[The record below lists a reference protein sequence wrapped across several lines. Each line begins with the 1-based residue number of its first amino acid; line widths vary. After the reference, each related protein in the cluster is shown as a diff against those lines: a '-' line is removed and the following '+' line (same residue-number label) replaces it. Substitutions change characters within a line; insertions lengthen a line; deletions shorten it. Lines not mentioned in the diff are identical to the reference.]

1 MKHRKP
7 APTWHR
13 LGLKISKKVVVGIT
27 AAATAFGGLAI
38 ASTAAQASTDR
49 DSYADTVENTTFEQ
63 ARKHYGLAQQMSEG
77 ATLHAWEW
85 SFKTIEENIPAIAEA
100 GYTSV
105 QTEPI
110 SAIHSGGKGMIFTE
124 NWYYVYQPTDTTIG
138 NWVMGTESDL
148 KSLCETAHKY
158 GVRIIVDVVA
168 NHMTA
173 TWGAIS
179 DRWKKSE
186 YYHHDCNNG
195 DVQDWNNRYQVT
207 HCKLLG
213 LYDIN
218 TENTETANMM
228 HDFLV
233 QAVSD
238 GVDGFRFDAA
248 KHIEL
253 PDEYNNSQY
262 WNIILNNGAQ
272 FQYGEVLQDSIS
284 RDSDYANLFSSH
296 SKNGG
301 GVTASAYGQK
311 LRGALNSKNLNAS
324 DLSNWSHSA
333 SPSKLVSWV
342 ESHDNYANG
351 DYESTRMSEW
361 QMTMGWGVIG
371 SRSQT
376 MPLYFDRP
384 VGSGGSQ
391 PQFAEKSKLGDAG
404 SPSWKDPQVVAVN
417 HFRNTMNNNKAAEYM
432 RNCGANSCLMVERYI
447 KDGNSKNDGVTIT
460 NMGDTQNL
468 AGTTTTLDDGSYTD
482 QVSGGKI
489 TVSGGK
495 ITSGSA
501 PAGKI
506 SVFFTDNSAS
516 VSASGSKSFKTN
528 TTTVTLNAS
537 NATNTTYTT
546 SEGKSGSYKDGD
558 TITVGASTAVGGTV
572 TVKVQGKDADG
583 QTVSGEFTCTKKDP
597 NATSTAYAKK
607 PNAWSNLYAYVY
619 VDDPDATTLQENAK
633 WPGEPMTKVAA
644 SDTCGQDGEYKYEI
658 PDDLVGDNTRIIFN
672 DGNATNTKK
681 YPADTT
687 DGEDAAGLS
696 IDGNYAWNGNTS
708 SGTWEAR
715 NCVVTPVTS
724 VKINEGNY
732 TTDISDGVTTKQL
745 TATTDPAGVAV
756 SWKSSDTSV
765 ATVASDG
772 TVTPVSAGTA
782 TITAKAGDKSASIKV
797 TVTGQPP
804 LDPVKTNTIYATKP
818 SSWGKMYAYVY
829 TGDGAT
835 AASNAKWPGVE
846 MTATT
851 ATDGCKQSGYKYEV
865 PDSLAKDAK
874 VIFTDGGSQQYP
886 GSRQPGLDYNGG
898 IVKWDGSSAT
908 LAAITCDT
916 TVPVSSVSISG
927 DGVSNGKL
935 SLKSG
940 ASAQLTATV
949 KPDNATDRK
958 VTWTSSDSSVANVMG
973 TGVVTAGRKAGT
985 ATVTASAGGR
995 SASVRVSVTVPDET
1009 VDITFEASGVAL
1021 KAGETLYA
1029 VGDWGQANAWSRNS
1043 GVRLAKSGGA
1053 YTGTVQVRKGR
1064 AVTARL
1070 VKVDAS
1076 GRTTWDRVGDVKAT
1090 ADRSKTVGLKWD
1102 NTVDKTVD
1110 VTINAAADLK
1120 SGETLYAVGDW
1131 GQADAWSRNSGVRL
1145 AKSGNMY
1152 TGTVQVRKG
1161 HAMAFRLIKVDA
1173 SGRTTWDP
1181 AKDRKATAD
1190 RTKSLGVAWN
1200 TSKVNEDGTIPD
1212 DSEISISGKG
1222 VVNGKLTMQAHHLNE
1237 LYLVGANTSDK
1248 ATWWSDSAAIAVS
1261 GAGVVY
1267 AVQAGT
1273 AKVSAKVGSKVASV
1287 DVTVEDNSTVK
1298 VSSVTISGDS
1308 VSNGKLSII
1317 AGKSVQLSA
1326 AVLPEN
1332 ATNKTVS
1339 WTSSNSSV
1347 ANVMGTGLLTAGKAG
1362 TATITATADGVSS
1375 KITVTVTSTPQP
1387 SGDIVIAG
1395 AESGKVVGNE
1405 EFQLT
1410 AREKDG
1416 SSFKNVEWSIP
1427 NTDLLKF
1434 INGGFSKTSTGR
1446 TVNLKAEFSFM
1457 RDDYADTVVSVK
1469 ATRADGTV
1477 LTAQK
1482 KLSVGGYDSWS
1493 NSDPVDSITPS
1504 ADGLVKT
1511 GDNEY
1516 TLTMSAGSSKH
1527 VDLKVLP
1534 SNARQLP
1541 LWSKLGGDDSVVTV
1555 DGDGTIYAHTAGT
1568 FQTGA
1573 TIYNR
1578 YFNLT
1583 VVVE

>member
-7 APTWHR
+7 TSAWQM

-27 AAATAFGGLAI
+27 AAATALGGLAI
-38 ASTAAQASTDR
+38 ASTAAQANTGR
-49 DSYADTVENTTFEQ
+49 DSYADTVQNVTFEQ
-63 ARKHYGLAQQMSEG
+63 ARKKYGLAKEMSEG

-85 SFKTIEENIPAIAEA
+85 SFKTIEKNIPDIAAA

-110 SAIHSGGKGMIFTE
+110 SAIHSGGKGMIFAE

-186 YYHHDCNNG
+186 YYHHDCNND

-835 AASNAKWPGVE
+835 AVNNAAWPGIE

-865 PDSLAKDAK
+865 PDNLAKDAK

-908 LAAITCDT
+908 LAAVECET
-916 TVPVSSVSISG
+916 TIPVTSVSISG
-927 DGVSNGKL
+927 NGVSGGKL
-935 SLKSG
+935 SLKAG

-949 KPDNATDRK
+949 LPENATDRK

-1131 GQADAWSRNSGVRL
+1131 GQANAWSRNSGVRL

-1152 TGTVQVRKG
+1152 TGTAKVDKN

-1200 TSKVNEDGTIPD
+1200 VSTVNEDGVPPV
-1212 DSEISISGKG
+1212 SLSITGAG
-1222 VVNGKLTMQAHHLNE
+1222 VKDGE
-1237 LYLVGANTSDK
+1237 LSLSAGSLAQLSVAGSSSK
-1248 ATWWSDSAAIAVS
+1248 ADMWWSDGAAVAVS
-1261 GAGVVY
+1261 GTGNVY

-1273 AKVSAKVGSKVASV
+1273 AKVSAKVDG
-1287 DVTVEDNSTVK
+1287 
-1298 VSSVTISGDS
+1298 
-1308 VSNGKLSII
+1308 
-1317 AGKSVQLSA
+1317 
-1326 AVLPEN
+1326 
-1332 ATNKTVS
+1332 KTVS
-1339 WTSSNSSV
+1339 V
-1347 ANVMGTGLLTAGKAG
+1347 
-1362 TATITATADGVSS
+1362 
-1375 KITVTVTSTPQP
+1375 TVTV
-1387 SGDIVIAG
+1387 
-1395 AESGKVVGNE
+1395 K
-1405 EFQLT
+1405 
-1410 AREKDG
+1410 
-1416 SSFKNVEWSIP
+1416 
-1427 NTDLLKF
+1427 
-1434 INGGFSKTSTGR
+1434 
-1446 TVNLKAEFSFM
+1446 
-1457 RDDYADTVVSVK
+1457 
-1469 ATRADGTV
+1469 
-1477 LTAQK
+1477 
-1482 KLSVGGYDSWS
+1482 
-1493 NSDPVDSITPS
+1493 
-1504 ADGLVKT
+1504 
-1511 GDNEY
+1511 
-1516 TLTMSAGSSKH
+1516 
-1527 VDLKVLP
+1527 
-1534 SNARQLP
+1534 
-1541 LWSKLGGDDSVVTV
+1541 
-1555 DGDGTIYAHTAGT
+1555 
-1568 FQTGA
+1568 
-1573 TIYNR
+1573 
-1578 YFNLT
+1578 
-1583 VVVE
+1583 

>member
-7 APTWHR
+7 APAWHR

-110 SAIHSGGKGMIFTE
+110 SAIHNGGKGMIFTE

-284 RDSDYANLFSSH
+284 RDSDYAKLFSSH

-324 DLSNWSHSA
+324 DLSDWSNSA
-333 SPSKLVSWV
+333 SPSNLVSWV
-342 ESHDNYANG
+342 ESHDNYSNS
-351 DYESTRMSEW
+351 DRESTGMSEW

-384 VGSGGSQ
+384 VGSGGDQ

-658 PDDLVGDNTRIIFN
+658 SDDLVGDNARIIFN

-818 SSWGKMYAYVY
+818 SSWDKVYAYVY

-908 LAAITCDT
+908 LAAVECET
-916 TVPVSSVSISG
+916 TIPVTSVSISG
-927 DGVSNGKL
+927 DGVSGGKL
-935 SLKSG
+935 SLKAG

-973 TGVVTAGRKAGT
+973 TGVVTAGRKAGR
-985 ATVTASAGGR
+985 ATIKATAGGK
-995 SASVRVSVTVPDET
+995 SASVTVTVTDVPKQPMTVWYKPSKTVKQVTAYWRVYTSPNSTGNAKMVQACDGWWKVTVPDT
-1009 VDITFEASGVAL
+1009 KGAQTGLAFALDGKSSDNNGGKLYVA
-1021 KAGETLYA
+1021 KGGTL
-1029 VGDWGQANAWSRNS
+1029 
-1043 GVRLAKSGGA
+1043 
-1053 YTGTVQVRKGR
+1053 
-1064 AVTARL
+1064 AVTDGKMSSKAP
-1070 VKVDAS
+1070 DCNAS
-1076 GRTTWDRVGDVKAT
+1076 KQPMTVWYKP
-1090 ADRSKTVGLKWD
+1090 SKTVKQVTAYWRVYTSPNSTGNAKMVQACDGWWKVTVPDTKGAQTGLAFALDGKSSD
-1102 NTVDKTVD
+1102 NNGGKLYVAKGGTLAVAGGQSIPD
-1110 VTINAAADLK
+1110 VTPNCAI
-1120 SGETLYAVGDW
+1120 
-1131 GQADAWSRNSGVRL
+1131 
-1145 AKSGNMY
+1145 
-1152 TGTVQVRKG
+1152 
-1161 HAMAFRLIKVDA
+1161 
-1173 SGRTTWDP
+1173 TT
-1181 AKDRKATAD
+1181 K
-1190 RTKSLGVAWN
+1190 
-1200 TSKVNEDGTIPD
+1200 
-1212 DSEISISGKG
+1212 
-1222 VVNGKLTMQAHHLNE
+1222 
-1237 LYLVGANTSDK
+1237 
-1248 ATWWSDSAAIAVS
+1248 
-1261 GAGVVY
+1261 
-1267 AVQAGT
+1267 
-1273 AKVSAKVGSKVASV
+1273 
-1287 DVTVEDNSTVK
+1287 
-1298 VSSVTISGDS
+1298 
-1308 VSNGKLSII
+1308 
-1317 AGKSVQLSA
+1317 
-1326 AVLPEN
+1326 
-1332 ATNKTVS
+1332 
-1339 WTSSNSSV
+1339 
-1347 ANVMGTGLLTAGKAG
+1347 
-1362 TATITATADGVSS
+1362 
-1375 KITVTVTSTPQP
+1375 
-1387 SGDIVIAG
+1387 
-1395 AESGKVVGNE
+1395 
-1405 EFQLT
+1405 
-1410 AREKDG
+1410 
-1416 SSFKNVEWSIP
+1416 
-1427 NTDLLKF
+1427 
-1434 INGGFSKTSTGR
+1434 
-1446 TVNLKAEFSFM
+1446 
-1457 RDDYADTVVSVK
+1457 
-1469 ATRADGTV
+1469 
-1477 LTAQK
+1477 
-1482 KLSVGGYDSWS
+1482 
-1493 NSDPVDSITPS
+1493 
-1504 ADGLVKT
+1504 
-1511 GDNEY
+1511 
-1516 TLTMSAGSSKH
+1516 
-1527 VDLKVLP
+1527 
-1534 SNARQLP
+1534 
-1541 LWSKLGGDDSVVTV
+1541 
-1555 DGDGTIYAHTAGT
+1555 
-1568 FQTGA
+1568 
-1573 TIYNR
+1573 
-1578 YFNLT
+1578 
-1583 VVVE
+1583 